1 MEIKSFL
8 AADFR
13 LPKRLAPTIQA
24 SAMQT
29 AITSL
34 GPCSFSSPLTRSGH
48 VDAYFRR
55 DDERV
60 LCSDTLAAFQEAV
73 AKKETPPSFEV
84 AGPRAQIFFDPSR
97 TRAGIVTCG
106 GLCPGL
112 NDVIRGLVTVL
123 YHNYGIENIF
133 GFRYGYE
140 GLVPSF
146 GRVPVRLTPE
156 SVLTIHKMGGT
167 ILGSSRGPQDVG
179 VMVNTLEEM
188 DIDLLFVIGGDGSIR
203 GAGEISEEIER
214 RGLKKAVVCIP
225 KTIDNDI
232 MYVDKC
238 FGFET
243 AVAEAGKVIS
253 CAHAEAMGALNG
265 VGLVKL
271 MGRDSGFIACL
282 ATLACAEVN
291 YVLIPEVPFKLEGPG
306 GLFESLRAR
315 LNQRKHAV
323 IVVAEGAGKN
333 MVAEAGA
340 DASGNMKH
348 EDIGVYLR
356 DRITAYF
363 KAQNMEMTLKYMDP
377 SYTIRSVPASTQ
389 DNVYCSR
396 LAQHAVHA
404 AMAGKTAMVIGRW
417 HGSYVH
423 MPIDLVT
430 HGRRKVDPSG
440 ELWQAV
446 VEITGQP
453 ARF

>member
-1 MEIKSFL
+1 
-8 AADFR
+8 
-13 LPKRLAPTIQA
+13 
-24 SAMQT
+24 MQT
-29 AITSL
+29 AIPTL
-34 GPCSFSSPLTRSGH
+34 GPCQIPSPLARGCQAG
-48 VDAYFRR
+48 AYFRT

-60 LCSDTLAAFQEAV
+60 LCDDSIAAFNV
-73 AKKETPPSFEV
+73 ALAQKELPPSFEV
-84 AGPRAQIFFDPSR
+84 AGPRSKIFFNPR
-97 TRAGIVTCG
+97 HATAGIVTCG

-112 NDVIRGLVTVL
+112 NDVIRGLVMVL
-123 YHNYGIENIF
+123 YHNYGVENIY

-146 GRVPVRLTPE
+146 GRVPVWLRPDE
-156 SVLTIHKMGGT
+156 VSSIHKTGGT
-167 ILGSSRGPQDVG
+167 MLGSSRGPQDVK
-179 VMVNTLEEM
+179 VMVDTLEEM
-188 DIDLLFVIGGDGSIR
+188 NIDMLFVIGGDGSIR
-203 GAGEISEEIER
+203 GAGEISEEIQR

-253 CAHAEAMGALNG
+253 CAHAEAEGALNG
-265 VGLVKL
+265 IGLVKL

-306 GLFESLRAR
+306 GLFEHLRAR
-315 LNQRKHAV
+315 LHQRKHAV
-323 IVVAEGAGKN
+323 IVVAEGAGKEL
-333 MVAEAGA
+333 VAGEGT
-340 DASGNMKH
+340 DASGNQKMG
-348 EDIGVYLR
+348 DIGIFLR
-356 DRITAYF
+356 DKISAYF
-363 KAQNMEMTLKYMDP
+363 KEQNIETTLKYIDP

-389 DNVYCSR
+389 DNVYCFR

-404 AMAGKTAMVIGRW
+404 AMAGKTAMLIGRW

-430 HGRRKVDPSG
+430 HGRRKVNPEG

-453 ARF
+453 MRFQ

>member
-1 MEIKSFL
+1 
-8 AADFR
+8 
-13 LPKRLAPTIQA
+13 
-24 SAMQT
+24 MQT

-34 GPCSFSSPLTRSGH
+34 GPCQYPSPLTRSGQIG
-48 VDAYFRR
+48 AYFRS
-55 DDERV
+55 DDERI
-60 LCSDTLAAFQEAV
+60 LCDDTLSSFNQAV
-73 AKKETPPSFEV
+73 EQKEVPPSFEI
-84 AGPRAQIFFDPSR
+84 AGPRSKIFFDPRR
-97 TRAGIVTCG
+97 TTAGIVTCG

-112 NDVIRGLVTVL
+112 NDVIRGLVMVL
-123 YHNYGIENIF
+123 YHNYGIENIY

-146 GRVPVRLTPE
+146 GRVPIWLRPDE
-156 SVLTIHKMGGT
+156 IASIHKSGGT

-188 DIDLLFVIGGDGSIR
+188 GIDLLFVIGGDGSIR
-203 GAGEISEEIER
+203 GAGEISDEIQR

-265 VGLVKL
+265 IGLVKL

-291 YVLIPEVPFKLEGPG
+291 YVLIPEVPFKLEGPS
-306 GLFESLRAR
+306 GLLEHLRAR
-315 LNQRKHAV
+315 LAQRKHAV
-323 IVVAEGAGKN
+323 IVVAEGAGKDL
-333 MVAEAGA
+333 VAEAGS
-340 DASGNMKH
+340 DASGNKKL
-348 EDIGVYLR
+348 EDIGVFLR
-356 DRITAYF
+356 DKITAYF
-363 KAQNMEMTLKYMDP
+363 KEFNMETTLKYIDP
-377 SYTIRSVPASTQ
+377 SYTVRSVPASTQ

-404 AMAGKTAMVIGRW
+404 AMAGKTSMVIGRW
-417 HGSYVH
+417 HGSYVN
-423 MPIDLVT
+423 MPIDLVI

-453 ARF
+453 MRFQ

>member
-1 MEIKSFL
+1 
-8 AADFR
+8 
-13 LPKRLAPTIQA
+13 
-24 SAMQT
+24 MQT
-29 AITSL
+29 VIKSL
-34 GPCSFSSPLTRSGH
+34 GPCLIPSPLTRSGQ
-48 VDAYFRR
+48 VDAYFRS

-60 LCSDTLAAFQEAV
+60 LCDDTLAGFQV
-73 AKKETPPSFEV
+73 AAAQKQIPPSFEV
-84 AGPRAQIFFDPSR
+84 AGPRAKIFFDPR
-97 TRAGIVTCG
+97 HTRAGIVTCG

-112 NDVIRGLVTVL
+112 NDVIRGLVMVL
-123 YHNYGIENIF
+123 HHNYGIEKIF

-146 GRVPVRLTPE
+146 GRVPVPLTPE
-156 SVLTIHKMGGT
+156 VVLTIHKMGGT
-167 ILGSSRGPQDVG
+167 MLGSSRGPQDVG

-188 DIDLLFVIGGDGSIR
+188 GIDLLFVIGGDGSIR

-265 VGLVKL
+265 IGLVKL

-291 YVLIPEVPFKLEGPG
+291 YVLIPEVPFTLEGPG
-306 GLFESLRAR
+306 GLFESLRSR
-315 LNQRKHAV
+315 LDQRKHAV

-333 MVAEAGA
+333 LVAQAGS
-340 DASGNMKH
+340 DASGNTKH

-356 DRITAYF
+356 DKITAYF
-363 KAQNMEMTLKYMDP
+363 QGKGIETTLKYIDP

-404 AMAGKTAMVIGRW
+404 AMSGKTAMVIGRW

-430 HGRRKVDPSG
+430 HGRRKVDPAG

-446 VEITGQP
+446 AEITGQP
-453 ARF
+453 LRF

>member
-1 MEIKSFL
+1 
-8 AADFR
+8 
-13 LPKRLAPTIQA
+13 
-24 SAMQT
+24 MQT
-29 AITSL
+29 AITTL
-34 GPCSFSSPLTRSGH
+34 GPCSIPSPLARSTQVG
-48 VDAYFRR
+48 AYFRN

-60 LCSDTLAAFQEAV
+60 LCNDTLAGFNEAV
-73 AKKETPPSFEV
+73 AKNEVPPSFEI
-84 AGPRAQIFFDPSR
+84 AGPRSKIFFEPRR
-97 TRAGIVTCG
+97 TKAGIVTCG

-112 NDVIRGLVTVL
+112 NDVIRGLVMVL
-123 YHNYGIENIF
+123 HHNYGVDDIF

-146 GRVPVRLTPE
+146 GRVPVRLTPD
-156 SVLTIHKMGGT
+156 SVLSIHKMGGT
-167 ILGSSRGPQDVG
+167 MLGSSRGPQDVG
-179 VMVNTLEEM
+179 VMVDTLVEM

-203 GAGEISEEIER
+203 GAGEISDEILK
-214 RGLKKAVVCIP
+214 RGLKKSVVCIP

-253 CAHAEAMGALNG
+253 CAHAEALGALNG
-265 VGLVKL
+265 IGLVKL

-291 YVLIPEVPFKLEGPG
+291 YVLIPEVPFTLDGPC
-306 GLFESLRAR
+306 GLLESLRTR

-333 MVAEAGA
+333 LVAEAGA
-340 DASGNMKH
+340 DASGNTKH
-348 EDIGVYLR
+348 EDIGIYLR
-356 DRITAYF
+356 DRIAAYF
-363 KAQNMEMTLKYMDP
+363 KEQNMETTLKYIDP

-389 DNVYCSR
+389 DNVYCWR

-430 HGRRKVDPSG
+430 HGRRKVDPAG
-440 ELWQAV
+440 ELWQAI

-453 ARF
+453 LRF

>member
-1 MEIKSFL
+1 
-8 AADFR
+8 
-13 LPKRLAPTIQA
+13 
-24 SAMQT
+24 MQT
-29 AITSL
+29 AIPSL
-34 GPCSFSSPLTRSGH
+34 GPCQFPSPLTRSGQA
-48 VDAYFRR
+48 DAYFRG
-55 DDERV
+55 DAERI
-60 LCSDTLAAFQEAV
+60 LFNDTLDSFNQAV
-73 AKKETPPSFEV
+73 AANEVPPSFEV
-84 AGPRAQIFFDPSR
+84 AGPRSKIFFDPR
-97 TRAGIVTCG
+97 KTKAGIVTCG

-112 NDVIRGLVTVL
+112 NDVIRGLVMVM
-123 YHNYGIENIF
+123 YHNYGVEDVY

-156 SVLTIHKMGGT
+156 AVLSIHKMGGT
-167 ILGSSRGPQDVG
+167 MLGSSRGPQDVG
-179 VMVNTLEEM
+179 VMVDSLEEM
-188 DIDLLFVIGGDGSIR
+188 GIDLLFVIGGDGSLR
-203 GAGEISEEIER
+203 GAGEISEEIQR
-214 RGLKKAVVCIP
+214 RNLKKAVVCIP

-243 AVAEAGKVIS
+243 AVAEAGKVLS
-253 CAHAEAMGALNG
+253 CAHAEALGALNG
-265 VGLVKL
+265 IGLVKL

-306 GLFESLRAR
+306 GLLENLRAR
-315 LNQRKHAV
+315 LLQRKHAV
-323 IVVAEGAGKN
+323 IVVAEGAGKDL
-333 MVAEAGA
+333 VAEAGA
-340 DASGNMKH
+340 DASGNMKL

-356 DRITAYF
+356 ERISAYF
-363 KAQNMEMTLKYMDP
+363 KQLEIEMTLKYIDP

-389 DNVYCSR
+389 DNVYCWR

-404 AMAGKTAMVIGRW
+404 AMAGKTAMLIGRW

-430 HGRRKVDPSG
+430 HGRRKVDPAG

>member
-1 MEIKSFL
+1 
-8 AADFR
+8 
-13 LPKRLAPTIQA
+13 
-24 SAMQT
+24 MQT
-29 AITSL
+29 AIASL
-34 GPCSFSSPLTRSGH
+34 GPCHFPSPLTRGGQ
-48 VDAYFRR
+48 VGAYFRSDEDR
-55 DDERV
+55 ILLDDSV
-60 LCSDTLAAFQEAV
+60 AAFERATAEKAV
-73 AKKETPPSFEV
+73 PASFEL
-84 AGPRAQIFFDPSR
+84 AGAREQIFFDPRR
-97 TRAGIVTCG
+97 TTAGIVTCG

-112 NDVIRGLVTVL
+112 NDVIRGLVMVL
-123 YHNYGIENIF
+123 CHNYGVTNIY

-140 GLVPSF
+140 GLIPSF
-146 GRVPVRLTPE
+146 GRVPLMLRPDAV
-156 SVLTIHKMGGT
+156 SSIHKSGGT

-179 VMVNTLEEM
+179 VMVDTLEEM
-188 DIDLLFVIGGDGSIR
+188 GVDLLFVIGGDGSIR
-203 GAGEISEEIER
+203 GAGEISVEIQR

-243 AVAEAGKVIS
+243 AVAEAGKIIS
-253 CAHAEAMGALNG
+253 CAHAEASGALNG
-265 VGLVKL
+265 IGLVKL

-291 YVLIPEVPFKLEGPG
+291 YVLIPEVPFTLEGTN
-306 GLFESLRAR
+306 GLLEHLRKR
-315 LNQRKHAV
+315 LIQRKHAV
-323 IVVAEGAGKN
+323 IVVAEGAGQDLC
-333 MVAEAGA
+333 AESGT
-340 DASGNMKH
+340 DASGNKKMG
-348 EDIGVYLR
+348 DIGIYLR
-356 DRITAYF
+356 DKISAHF
-363 KAQNMEMTLKYMDP
+363 KEKKIETTLKYIDP

-430 HGRRKVDPSG
+430 HGRRKVDPNG

-446 VEITGQP
+446 IEISGQP
-453 ARF
+453 ARFE